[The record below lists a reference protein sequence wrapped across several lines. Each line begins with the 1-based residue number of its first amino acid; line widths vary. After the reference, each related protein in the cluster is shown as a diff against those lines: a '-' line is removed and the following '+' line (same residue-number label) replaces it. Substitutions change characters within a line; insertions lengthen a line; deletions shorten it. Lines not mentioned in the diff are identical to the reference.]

1 LNKRFILSLPAAG
14 RRFNYLR
21 NLPAIEDAEQAGL
34 EKIAVYFLRNTY
46 SFKVLCFIY
55 GF

>member
-14 RRFNYLR
+14 RCFNYLE

-46 SFKVLCFIY
+46 
-55 GF
+55 